1 MREILVVAN
10 QSLGS
15 DELAVIAAERM
26 AKEETHFHLLVPA
39 SRTPRDVAARFES
52 TFNEDVDEGAHR
64 QLDGGLTWLRHLGA
78 NVDGEVGDEDP
89 IRGVGDALKEKT
101 YDEVI
106 ISTLPS
112 GLSRW
117 LRQDLPHRVERKY
130 KLPVTVVT
138 AKSAPASRVPPRAPL
153 S

>member
-15 DELAVIAAERM
+15 DDLAVIVTERI

-39 SRTPRDVAARFES
+39 TRPPRDVAAKFES
-52 TFNEDVDEGAHR
+52 TFTEDADEAAQR
-64 QLDGGLTWLRHLGA
+64 QLDVGLSWLRRLGA
-78 NVDGEVGDEDP
+78 TVDGDVGDADP
-89 IRGVGDALKEKT
+89 VRGVGDTLKEKT

-117 LRQDLPHRVERKY
+117 LHQDLPHRVERKY

-138 AKSAPASRVPPRAPL
+138 AKSVPARRVPPG
-153 S
+153 